1 MASSYP
7 SRLWAQLAKC
17 VYIITCGRSS
27 LHNSCHEVCNVC
39 CAALARNSGQRNT
52 NVITQ
57 FEFIGFCGTPSSALE
72 DAALAEPLL
81 RNAQQHPAAS
91 SEAPS
96 SSVLPASQQQPALP
110 AVSKASPKSATAA
123 VRGPESNFSN
133 NDVSGAHADPIT
145 AKQAQSPGYAS
156 DDPSNLTVP
165 DQQKSRNSPRSSVAG
180 TPDSALTSE
189 QVLPFPKLKSPQP
202 AQAHGPKDQAPS
214 GPIPR
219 EPANSEFS
227 HGEHAPLAAA
237 DKLPAVQ
244 PSKGSAAKPPVIEQ
258 NSKASTDRAEAAA
271 DKTSSAASS
280 GTAAAASSD
289 SESCSQSEATTV
301 SQTETASQELHGNS
315 GAAALKTPLSD
326 SAAKG
331 VQSEAQVKPSGQ
343 DVAVSGDAAAK
354 QSPIRPSAEKAS
366 TADKSS
372 AAKGDSAKK
381 SEVKSAA
388 TGEGS
393 ASTDTAAQQSPV
405 KPTAEGASVAG
416 KQSAAKGTVAK
427 QNPDGPAAKEYL
439 AAKESPAATGA
450 AAKRS
455 KGEIPSAAESG
466 QAAVSSSSQP
476 VLQSTSKVKHSQQS
490 IADHAAALA
499 ANESQSATAAPTG
512 TASKP
517 QRRVQ
522 GSTGNIESA
531 EGKLEEEEIH
541 RKTQPNKA
549 DEDRVDGEKPQ
560 SNSTQGR
567 SPGGH
572 PSCSSIFFEAVYL
585 DTSGCTATA
594 ATAGFLG
601 QESKSLML
609 SICLVRDGGTMH
621 SGAAHGPLHC
631 LLLCRGDV

>member
-1 MASSYP
+1 M
-7 SRLWAQLAKC
+7 
-17 VYIITCGRSS
+17 
-27 LHNSCHEVCNVC
+27 
-39 CAALARNSGQRNT
+39 
-52 NVITQ
+52 ITQ

-123 VRGPESNFSN
+123 VRGPESKFSN
-133 NDVSGAHADPIT
+133 NDVSGAHADPTT
-145 AKQAQSPGYAS
+145 AKRAQSPGYAS
-156 DDPSNLTVP
+156 DDPSNMPVP

-180 TPDSALTSE
+180 TPDSALTSK

-214 GPIPR
+214 GAIPR

-237 DKLPAVQ
+237 DKLPAPQ

-280 GTAAAASSD
+280 GTAAAAAAASSD
-289 SESCSQSEATTV
+289 SESCSQSEATPV

-331 VQSEAQVKPSGQ
+331 VQSEAQVKPSGK

-381 SEVKSAA
+381 SEVNSAA

-439 AAKESPAATGA
+439 AAKERPAATGA
-450 AAKRS
+450 AAKQS
-455 KGEIPSAAESG
+455 KGETSSAAESG

-531 EGKLEEEEIH
+531 GGKLEEEEIH

-549 DEDRVDGEKPQ
+549 DEDRVDAEKPQ
-560 SNSTQGR
+560 SKNSTQGR

-609 SICLVRDGGTMH
+609 SICLVRSGGMMH
-621 SGAAHGPLHC
+621 SEAAHGPLHC
-631 LLLCRGDV
+631 LLLCRRDV